1 MVWTGY
7 MDDSHLVQGE
17 HNEYDGDDI
26 DDYYDPNPEPMT
38 FQEWTDWYS
47 RDLLNMWM
55 SLRTYVRDA
64 SVSSY
69 VMSEASYSDFVEFL
83 YTHSSGFPNGCPS

>member
-26 DDYYDPNPEPMT
+26 DDYYDPHPEPMT
-38 FQEWTDWYS
+38 FQEWTDWCVEHTSCKTLS
-47 RDLLNMWM
+47 RGLTETTTQVL
-55 SLRTYVRDA
+55 
-64 SVSSY
+64 
-69 VMSEASYSDFVEFL
+69 
-83 YTHSSGFPNGCPS
+83 P

>member
-1 MVWTGY
+1 
-7 MDDSHLVQGE
+7 
-17 HNEYDGDDI
+17 
-26 DDYYDPNPEPMT
+26 
-38 FQEWTDWYS
+38 
-47 RDLLNMWM
+47 MWM

>member
-26 DDYYDPNPEPMT
+26 DDYYDPHPEPMT
-38 FQEWTDWYS
+38 FQEWTDWCVVEHFVQ
-47 RDLLNMWM
+47 DPLAW
-55 SLRTYVRDA
+55 TDGDDDA
-64 SVSSY
+64 GTPVTCS
-69 VMSEASYSDFVEFL
+69 
-83 YTHSSGFPNGCPS
+83 TCG